1 MAHSLV
7 QTVLRVLTLVIIV
20 DVLVSFLLPPN
31 NRFREVLDR
40 IVNPMLDPIRRIV
53 PPISHFDFSP
63 VILLIILQIIERI
76 LLKFLS

>member
-1 MAHSLV
+1 MAYSLV
-7 QTVLRVLTLVIIV
+7 QTVFRVLTLVIIV

-53 PPISHFDFSP
+53 
-63 VILLIILQIIERI
+63 VGVTY
-76 LLKFLS
+76 FL